1 MIERVVTAY
10 NMWSKLIVNFNLDKS
25 SDFNSH
31 QIGPND
37 SDGWLLI
44 ILWNWGAF
52 YLLDKQ
58 S

>member
-1 MIERVVTAY
+1 MNPI
-10 NMWSKLIVNFNLDKS
+10 NLWSKLIVNFNLDKS

-44 ILWNWGAF
+44 ILWNWVAF
-52 YLLDKQ
+52 YLLDN
-58 S
+58 

>member
-1 MIERVVTAY
+1 MIERVVIAY
-10 NMWSKLIVNFNLDKS
+10 NMGSKLIVNFNLDKS

-31 QIGPND
+31 QVWPND
-37 SDGWLLI
+37 CDGWLLI